1 MLASNDGQ
9 NRFGEVV
16 GPSLSFLKD
25 VPDFND
31 FHFVCNFFYL
41 LDPASVA
48 LSSLEGMGEDRAL
61 LEAVQLTVLVVLVP
75 L

>member
-1 MLASNDGQ
+1 M
-9 NRFGEVV
+9 V
-16 GPSLSFLKD
+16 GPPLSFLKD

-48 LSSLEGMGEDRAL
+48 LSSLEGMGGDSAL